1 MEIHNHLPKRMMDIY
16 EQWYVDNQKVKRW
29 LFDVFVCI
37 FRIL

>member
-29 LFDVFVCI
+29 MAIRCI
-37 FRIL
+37 RMYI